1 MINNFY
7 ELTCALTNDYIGRYN
22 RSTFVKKIVQAGDK
36 LTQYFV
42 YSDQS
47 QQHTILIAN
56 VVQLTPQKSVVTLC
70 GHKQDEGDK
79 VDSVVVD
86 WSILNPKNSIVL
98 PLDEINLSS
107 EIIALFNSQLDK
119 EVNREYME
127 ALFKRSLRSHEK
139 ASISVPAS
147 ESASESA
154 SAVASA
160 SVPASAP
167 STFLSDP
174 PASKNASI
182 PDKPGF
188 DDEYEMQSH
197 RAVLGLPPPGGP
209 PSGGVPSVGD
219 DDLYPGGIKDPSTRG
234 YLDPLRDTSRGS
246 GGMYPSANHPL
257 FNRDRMGGPGNAPFG
272 ARYDDPLVG
281 DPDDMDLMG
290 AGLPGFRKPSGGSG
304 GGGFPGQ
311 FGNHNPFGGL

>member
-119 EVNREYME
+119 
-127 ALFKRSLRSHEK
+127 
-139 ASISVPAS
+139 
-147 ESASESA
+147 
-154 SAVASA
+154 
-160 SVPASAP
+160 
-167 STFLSDP
+167 
-174 PASKNASI
+174 
-182 PDKPGF
+182 
-188 DDEYEMQSH
+188 EMQSH